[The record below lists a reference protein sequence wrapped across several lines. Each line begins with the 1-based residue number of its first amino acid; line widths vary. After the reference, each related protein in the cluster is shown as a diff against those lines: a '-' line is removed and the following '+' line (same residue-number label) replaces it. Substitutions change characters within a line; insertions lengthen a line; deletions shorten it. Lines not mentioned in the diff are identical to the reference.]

1 MSEKKYTVY
10 YSPVAKDD
18 LKSVY
23 TYIAYTLL
31 EKKIAADQTDR
42 IRKEIRS
49 LNVFPERYRLVDWE
63 PWNQMGIRQ
72 VPIGNYVVYYRV
84 DHEGRRVEIVRIF
97 YGGQDVEAII
107 QSQQQKADIP
117 NIVQSLVGAIP
128 QTDLTLTELRDERL
142 EK

>member
-1 MSEKKYTVY
+1 MSEKKYAVY

-63 PWNQMGIRQ
+63 PWHQMGIRQ
-72 VPIGNYVVYYRV
+72 VSIGNYVVYYRV
-84 DHEGRRVEIVRIF
+84 DHEDKRVEIVRIF

-107 QSQQQKADIP
+107 QSQQ
-117 NIVQSLVGAIP
+117 
-128 QTDLTLTELRDERL
+128 
-142 EK
+142 